1 MSDAHPPSARAS
13 SAHDASNRA
22 FMSGTATTPP
32 QRVTVDV
39 IMRQGPDA
47 INRRAD
53 WKSIAADEWRPHRV
67 GTSLT
72 RRLRLARRTQKSP
85 ASHKAGAW
93 NETFRLFA
101 DADHAHGARTVHLL
115 HQVAVRCVVHV
126 ARAVAPAEAVAPAVM
141 VPAPRRRG
149 GRG

>member
-1 MSDAHPPSARAS
+1 
-13 SAHDASNRA
+13 
-22 FMSGTATTPP
+22 
-32 QRVTVDV
+32 
-39 IMRQGPDA
+39 MRQGPGA

-72 RRLRLARRTQKSP
+72 RHANKSP
-85 ASHKAGAW
+85 ASREAGVSTKS
-93 NETFRLFA
+93 TFRLLA

-115 HQVAVRCVVHV
+115 HQVAVRRVVHV
-126 ARAVAPAEAVAPAVM
+126 ARAVEAVAVAPAVM
-141 VPAPRRRG
+141 AEAPRRRG